1 MAFLPRQ
8 REIRREMFNKKHLL
22 KIFITI
28 FVSGCSLN
36 NGNRDLELAKS
47 SYYDP
52 ESCTNHKYDD
62 IYKEVMGEYLTGR
75 DGFDDPGDFYKTIS
89 KRINIVSERKAIPS
103 DTIDNLKTM
112 PPSCRIDYTYKNK
125 GNQYAIIYLKED
137 GDLQVYF
144 SMYKNDYIR
153 GKKISEFQERISKN
167 PDVLYCERNAPH
179 YEVPNYSYDTSGL
192 SGFINRNNVMRE
204 NGNIVGQCI
213 DQRRAEK
220 NLSHSPIYPYGIQ

>member
-1 MAFLPRQ
+1 
-8 REIRREMFNKKHLL
+8 MFNKNNLFKVFVL
-22 KIFITI
+22 IS
-28 FVSGCSLN
+28 VSGCSLN

-89 KRINIVSERKAIPS
+89 KRINIVSERKAIAS
-103 DTIDNLKTM
+103 DTIDNPKIM
-112 PPSCRIDYTYKNK
+112 PPSCRIDYTYKNMS
-125 GNQYAIIYLKED
+125 NQYAIIYLKED

-144 SMYKNDYIR
+144 SIYKNDYIR
-153 GKKISEFQERISKN
+153 GKRISEFQERISKN
-167 PDVLYCERNAPH
+167 PDVLYCERNSPH
-179 YEVPNYSYDTSGL
+179 YEVPNYSYETSGL

-220 NLSHSPIYPYGIQ
+220 NLPHSPVYPYGIK